1 MIRYINSEGKEY
13 KFYDARVRATSGNFH
28 KHAWTPETSK
38 RKIGETVQGFEKDA
52 AEYEITFTVRG
63 ALEDRKTFLDEMQ
76 DAFETDVLLERPGRI
91 YFGDYYIDGFVTSSE
106 TKTSDIAVYYSQNKV
121 KLYCP
126 RPIWTKE
133 NPYTFHSY
141 GVSSSDNKRYPGRY
155 PHRYANGMNNTY
167 IQNHHFTDANF
178 TLVIYGPVVNP
189 QVIIGDKSYLVNI
202 VLEQGALNGSA
213 QNLPEIGENRYQ
225 GKLNAP
231 ATKAKEVV
239 YPVMITATGDNGGVT
254 EETRDLIVR
263 NADLFPLEFTIAR
276 KNGEELGFL
285 DQSVAIDMDLGDA
298 DDFEICLPQE
308 EWTKERYWYGNRIF
322 VPRTEYGG
330 ILNSLEVMTKTQE
343 IVWCGT
349 TWRGLLKRKIIEPP
363 EGKDHLTVSG
373 DLNDILRDL
382 IKDRFDGLFFVP
394 EEKAG
399 ITVTGWQIDRYVTL
413 YDAVDKMLS
422 AQGYRLQISYVEP
435 ENLDYGYVSV
445 RAVQIKNYSE
455 TLEYSQD
462 GEVQFTVKDYRGG
475 VNHLICAGKGQNEER
490 IILHLY
496 VQKDGSIGKTPYYTG
511 LEENEAVYEFSSAD
525 KEKLEEDGAKRLKEL
540 QNYKS
545 IDVNVEGIDLE
556 IGDIVG
562 GYEEITGTRLQKPI
576 VRKIIKTKNGKTTTE
591 YKVKGDD

>member
-1 MIRYINSEGKEY
+1 ME
-13 KFYDARVRATSGNFH
+13 RVEA
-28 KHAWTPETSK
+28 
-38 RKIGETVQGFEKDA
+38 
-52 AEYEITFTVRG
+52 
-63 ALEDRKTFLDEMQ
+63 
-76 DAFETDVLLERPGRI
+76 
-91 YFGDYYIDGFVTSSE
+91 
-106 TKTSDIAVYYSQNKV
+106 
-121 KLYCP
+121 
-126 RPIWTKE
+126 
-133 NPYTFHSY
+133 
-141 GVSSSDNKRYPGRY
+141 
-155 PHRYANGMNNTY
+155 
-167 IQNHHFTDANF
+167 
-178 TLVIYGPVVNP
+178 
-189 QVIIGDKSYLVNI
+189 
-202 VLEQGALNGSA
+202 ALNGNT

-231 ATKAKEVV
+231 TTKAKEAV
-239 YPVMITATGDNGGVT
+239 YPVMITATGDNGGAT

-263 NADLFPLEFTIAR
+263 NADLFPLEFIIAR

-285 DQSVAIDMDLGDA
+285 DQSVAIDMDLGDT
-298 DDFEICLPQE
+298 DDFEIRLPQE
-308 EWTKERYWYGNRIF
+308 EWTKEWYWYGNRIF
-322 VPRTEYGG
+322 VPGTEYGG

-349 TWRGLLKRKIIEPP
+349 TWRGLLKQKIIEPP
-363 EGKDHLTVSG
+363 EGEDHLTVSG
-373 DLNDILRDL
+373 DLNDILREL

-422 AQGYRLQISYVEP
+422 TQGYRLQISYIEP
-435 ENLDYGYVSV
+435 ENLDYGYVSI
-445 RAVQIKNYSE
+445 RAVQVKDYSE

-462 GEVQFTVKDYRGG
+462 GEVQFTIKDYRGG

-496 VQKDGSIGKTPYYTG
+496 VQKDGSVGKTPYYTG

-525 KEKLEEDGAKRLKEL
+525 KEKLEEDGTKRLKEL

-545 IDVNVEGIDLE
+545 INVNVEGIDLE

-562 GYEEITGTRLQKPI
+562 GYEDITGTRLKKPI
-576 VRKIIKTKNGKTTTE
+576 IRKIIKIKNGKTTTE